1 MQPARQVGL
10 WPDVREL
17 DAVRAVLD
25 RYPQGLVRVQWRDT
39 HAYVADAQYAWVDW
53 LSGVERLMP
62 MTSRPAQTP
71 VALPRSGQPI
81 PLFGTE
87 A

>member
-1 MQPARQVGL
+1 M
-10 WPDVREL
+10 
-17 DAVRAVLD
+17 
-25 RYPQGLVRVQWRDT
+25 QWRDT

-71 VALPRSGQPI
+71 VAVPRSGQPI